1 MSMDYKNAKFY
12 IISIE
17 FGVFVLIKDTYMP
30 NEPRNIYLRVYVHK
44 DSIHLTLLFS
54 YVDIHYAYMYHLII
68 SN

>member
-1 MSMDYKNAKFY
+1 MPMDYKNAKFY

-30 NEPRNIYLRVYVHK
+30 IYPRNIYLRVYVHN
-44 DSIHLTLLFS
+44 DFIHLTLLFS
-54 YVDIHYAYMYHLII
+54 YVDIHYAYMYHPII